1 MKRMSEVYSLK
12 NKTIFVAGHNG
23 LVGSALCRRLE
34 QEDCT
39 LLTANKDTLDLR
51 DQGAV
56 QKWMSANKPDAVIM
70 AAAKVGGIGANIDA
84 PAEFLFDNLMIE
96 ANVIHSAYECGVE
109 KLLFLG
115 SSCIYPKD
123 APQPMKE
130 EYVLSGAL
138 EPTNEAYA
146 IAKIAGIKLCQTY
159 RKQYGCDFISAM
171 PCNLYGPQDTFDTEN
186 SHVIP
191 ALILKM
197 HHAKNEGAG
206 RVKLWG
212 SGTPLREFLYVD
224 DLADGLVFMMKNY
237 SGDAPLNIGS
247 GEEISIKELAVMIAE
262 IVGFDGEIIFD
273 SDKPDGVSRKLLCSK
288 RLNEK
293 KWHSKMGLFDG
304 IRLTYDWFLGAC

>member
-1 MKRMSEVYSLK
+1 M
-12 NKTIFVAGHNG
+12 
-23 LVGSALCRRLE
+23 
-34 QEDCT
+34 
-39 LLTANKDTLDLR
+39 TASRDTLDLR
-51 DQGAV
+51 DQRAV
-56 QKWMSANKPDAVIM
+56 KQWMGHHKPDAVIL
-70 AAAKVGGIGANIDA
+70 AAAKVGGIQANIDA
-84 PAEFLFDNLMIE
+84 PAEFLFDNMMVE

-123 APQPMKE
+123 APQPMRE
-130 EYVLSGAL
+130 EYLLSGAL

-146 IAKIAGIKLCQTY
+146 IAKIAGIKLCEAY

-171 PCNLYGPQDTFDTEN
+171 PCNLYGPHDTFDAEK

-197 HHAKNEGAG
+197 HNAKINGADS
-206 RVKLWG
+206 VELWG
-212 SGTPLREFLYVD
+212 TGEPLREFLYVD

-237 SGDAPLNIGS
+237 GGEAPLNIGS
-247 GEEISIKELAVMIAE
+247 GEEISIKGLAIMIAE
-262 IVGFDGEIIFD
+262 IVGFEGEVIFN
-273 SDKPDGVSRKLLCSK
+273 SDKPDGGSRKLLCSK

-293 KWHSKMGLFDG
+293 KWHSKTDVFDG